1 MFQFENLDQR
11 TREYMLLEVEAAIK
25 TSQLY
30 TSKRFTEAGRALYPR
45 LLREAVA
52 HGSEETLAIALLQQ
66 GCIQTREKHGA
77 GTRKV
82 PTTAART
89 FAEGEFNAFYMRG
102 ICHRAIREGYAV
114 EVYRAKS
121 SGVPRRASEL
131 IEGNLENPQR
141 LLLYLKN
148 SIDGSQRGSQLPAGS
163 NSGLTLRLTNIPVS
177 K

>member
-1 MFQFENLDQR
+1 MFQFDNLDQK
-11 TREYMLLEVEAAIK
+11 TRDYMLLEVETAIK

-30 TSKRFTEAGRALYPR
+30 TSKRFSEAGQALYPE
-45 LLREAVA
+45 LLREAVTQ
-52 HGSEETLAIALLQQ
+52 GNEETLAAALQQ
-66 GCIQTREKHGA
+66 HECFRTHESYGA

-82 PTTAART
+82 PATAART

-102 ICHRAIREGYAV
+102 ICHRAIREGCAV
-114 EVYRAKS
+114 EVYRAQS
-121 SGVPRRASEL
+121 SGVPRRSSRL

-148 SIDGSQRGSQLPAGS
+148 SLDGSQRGTQLPAGS
-163 NSGLTLRLTNIPVS
+163 NSGLTLRLTNLPVT

>member
-1 MFQFENLDQR
+1 MFQFDNLDQK
-11 TREYMLLEVEAAIK
+11 TRDYMLLEVEVAIK

-30 TSKRFTEAGRALYPR
+30 TSMRFTEEGKALYPK
-45 LLREAVA
+45 LLRQAVID
-52 HGSEETLAIALLQQ
+52 GNEETLATALQQ
-66 GCIQTREKHGA
+66 HNCFQTHEKHGIVL
-77 GTRKV
+77 RKV
-82 PTTAART
+82 PANAPLI

-102 ICHRAIREGYAV
+102 ICHRAIGEGNAV

-121 SGVPRRASEL
+121 SMVPRRSSKL
-131 IEGNLENPQR
+131 IEGNLEDPRR

-163 NSGLTLRLTNIPVS
+163 NSGLTLRLTNKPLM